1 MKKNPS
7 DHKTIQYKTSRQ
19 RNKVSIRKAKISY
32 LNRRLYKPLRSG
44 NSKSFHKYL
53 RICRANGSSVIPHLT
68 YKKET
73 IKIPGQKLI
82 ISPEGILQLLKD
94 LDANKA
100 CGPDNLTGRMLK
112 HISPVIYFSFA
123 EIFSHSL
130 TTWTFPSIWKL
141 ARVQPVHKKGSKH
154 LPNNYQPISLTR
166 ITCKV
171 LEQVI
176 PSHVYKLLSTVS
188 FFDDGQHGF

>member
-1 MKKNPS
+1 MMEIEADLRVLQIVWLVGDKIETERKNNQKKN
-7 DHKTIQYKTSRQ
+7 SRQ

-82 ISPEGILQLLKD
+82 ISPEGIFQLLKD
-94 LDANKA
+94 LNANKT
-100 CGPDNLTGRMLK
+100 CGPDNLMGRMLK
-112 HISPVIYFSFA
+112 HFSPC
-123 EIFSHSL
+123 
-130 TTWTFPSIWKL
+130 
-141 ARVQPVHKKGSKH
+141 
-154 LPNNYQPISLTR
+154 N
-166 ITCKV
+166 
-171 LEQVI
+171 I
-176 PSHVYKLLSTVS
+176 PSPFRDLQLLSNNRNSSRYLEISQGTACL
-188 FFDDGQHGF
+188 